1 MEETENEEELLFK
14 PPVSV
19 QYRCPR
25 SPPCG
30 TDAPRAT
37 VVCPLGS
44 SARTS
49 AWSPER
55 CLSSKSAQALHRAGK
70 VVMGASRSQ
79 AGGRRGERGEA
90 LGKGSALSGGT
101 CPSAG
106 GQGHPSKLRAPGASC
121 EGCCRSLAGSE
132 LGFRAWLRPSCSEC
146 VGALAVCAGRSWG
159 CWKTASGPG
168 WGEEGFPEGASPDR
182 DPVGI
187 SALTLSPRAKTLLLQ
202 ALRCPLPLPWDGWA
216 RVADPASGAA
226 SSSSAT
232 PPHRWHPHS
241 QGGGG
246 GSQTCPPPPTGEA
259 RRTSLG
265 LWRVRAASPRAQA
278 LAESLFH
285 GEERVLEAAWTSEA

>member
-1 MEETENEEELLFK
+1 MIEETENEEELLFK

-106 GQGHPSKLRAPGASC
+106 GQGHTHLSSALQGQAVKAAAGVWQDRNWASELDSGLRAVSVLGRLLCARGGPGA
-121 EGCCRSLAGSE
+121 
-132 LGFRAWLRPSCSEC
+132 
-146 VGALAVCAGRSWG
+146 AGRQPVARDG
-159 CWKTASGPG
+159 ERKASRRGLVQTGIPS
-168 WGEEGFPEGASPDR
+168 AS
-182 DPVGI
+182 
-187 SALTLSPRAKTLLLQ
+187 
-202 ALRCPLPLPWDGWA
+202 LP
-216 RVADPASGAA
+216 S
-226 SSSSAT
+226 
-232 PPHRWHPHS
+232 H
-241 QGGGG
+241 
-246 GSQTCPPPPTGEA
+246 
-259 RRTSLG
+259 
-265 LWRVRAASPRAQA
+265 
-278 LAESLFH
+278 
-285 GEERVLEAAWTSEA
+285 